1 MSPYW
6 NGHWAY
12 SDGEW
17 RVARGR
23 REYCL
28 NRQPLSVHVRLA
40 REAGFE
46 VLHRDVQLEVTGL
59 SPEQLAPSFSRLDD
73 EDRHASGAMMVLRK
87 PSTEGR

>member
-1 MSPYW
+1 MSPHW

-23 REYCL
+23 REYFL
-28 NRQPLSVHVRLA
+28 NRQPLSVHLRLA

-46 VLHRDVQLEVTGL
+46 VLQTDVQREVTGL
-59 SPEQLAPSFSRLDD
+59 SPEQLDPCFRRLDD

-87 PSTEGR
+87 PPMDLR